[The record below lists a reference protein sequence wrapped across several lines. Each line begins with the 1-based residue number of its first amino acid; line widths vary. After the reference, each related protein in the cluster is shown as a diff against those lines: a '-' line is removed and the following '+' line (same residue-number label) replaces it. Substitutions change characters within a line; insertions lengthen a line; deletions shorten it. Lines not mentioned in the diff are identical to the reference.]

1 VPSDLNAEIVEK
13 VLASFAAFNRGD
25 FDETVAVMHPDVEY
39 IPVGG
44 QAPIRGVERLREW
57 MEPSAWDR
65 QVIEPL
71 DITVTGRK
79 ILVHSRTSARGA
91 GSGIEMEV
99 EAWTVM
105 TLDADLLVIR
115 IETFLPHEEA
125 KARQAAAVADPG
137 SPG

>member
-1 VPSDLNAEIVEK
+1 MTSGPDAEIIEK
-13 VLASFAAFNRGD
+13 VRAGFAAFNRGD
-25 FDETVAVMHPDVEY
+25 FDRALAMMHPDVEY

-44 QAPIRGVERLREW
+44 QAPIRGVKRLREW

-71 DITVTGRK
+71 DITVAGEK
-79 ILVHSRTSARGA
+79 ILMHSRTSARGA

-105 TLDADLLVIR
+105 TVDADLLVIR
-115 IETFLPHEEA
+115 IETFLPHQEEEA
-125 KARQAAAVADPG
+125 RHAAGVADPG
-137 SPG
+137 SSG